1 MTGIEVLPPALPLLA
16 GALVILVMP
25 RRARPW
31 VFLAA
36 TALALVF
43 TWTAPDGTHGLL
55 RLAGLDLI
63 LFRVDALSRLF
74 GLVFAFIALAGGV
87 YAFHIRESVQ
97 PAAALFYVGGSLGVI
112 FAGDFYTLLVFWEIM
127 AVSSAVLVWAAQT
140 PESTKAG
147 WRYLMVHLFGGV
159 LLFAGI
165 LMHAAGTGDTV
176 VAAFAPGG
184 ASAAAWLILCG
195 VAINAAVPPLH
206 AWLPDA
212 YPRSTVTG
220 SVFLS
225 AFTTKVAVY
234 ALLRLFPGWEI
245 LLGLGVLM
253 AIYGVVYALLANDIR
268 SILSYHIISQVGYM
282 LAGAGIGTALAVNAA
297 AAHAYNNILYKTL
310 LFMGAGAVIQAT
322 GKNKLTEL
330 GGLARAMP
338 WTVGLYIIGGL
349 SISGAPLFNGFISK
363 SMVVAA
369 VGEAHH
375 DWAVLLLLL
384 ASVGTFL
391 SVGLKLPY
399 FAWFGGEKTPAATP
413 SPVPWHMTLAM
424 AATAALCIAHGIV
437 PPLLYRFL
445 PHPAAFEAYT
455 AAHII
460 EVLEILVFSFAA
472 FWLLRNFLHPKA
484 GVLLDTD
491 WFYRRPGAAAARLTV
506 SLNGRFFDATDRA
519 AEWIVGRAVRF
530 IRNPAAALGKL
541 ATQVRAVASARPV
554 EAAEHSIAPGV
565 RPASTR
571 LLLLLI
577 LAVFIVLA
585 FLALLA
591 I

>member
-1 MTGIEVLPPALPLLA
+1 MTGIENLPPALPLLA
-16 GALVILVMP
+16 GAMVLPLLP
-25 RRARPW
+25 RRTRPW

-36 TALALVF
+36 TALALVLA
-43 TWTAPDGTHGLL
+43 WTALEGTHGVL
-55 RLAGLDLI
+55 RFAGLELV
-63 LFRVDALSRLF
+63 LFRVDALSRVF
-74 GLVFAFIALAGGV
+74 GVIFAFIALAGGI
-87 YAFHIRESVQ
+87 YAFHVREAVQ
-97 PAAALFYVGGSLGVI
+97 PAAALFYAGGSLGVV

-127 AVSSAVLVWAAQT
+127 AVASAVLVWAART

-165 LMHAAGTGDTV
+165 LMHAAGTGGTAV
-176 VAAFAPGG
+176 TAFAPGG

-195 VAINAAVPPLH
+195 VAVNAAVPPLH

-234 ALLRLFPGWEI
+234 VLLRVFPGWEI

-253 AIYGVVYALLANDIR
+253 AVYGVVYAMLADDIR
-268 SILSYHIISQVGYM
+268 TILSYHIISQVGYM
-282 LAGAGIGTALAVNAA
+282 LAGAGIGTALAVNGA
-297 AAHAYNNILYKTL
+297 AAHAYNNLLYKTL
-310 LFMGAGAVIQAT
+310 LFMGAGAIIQAT
-322 GKNKLTEL
+322 GKKKLTEL
-330 GGLARAMP
+330 GGLARTMP
-338 WTVGLYIIGGL
+338 WIVGLYIIGGL

-363 SMVVAA
+363 SMIVAA
-369 VGEAHH
+369 AGEAHH

-399 FAWFGGEKTPAATP
+399 FAWFGGGKEPAAP
-413 SPVPWHMTLAM
+413 ASPVPRNMTLAM
-424 AATAALCIAHGIV
+424 ALTAALCIAHGV
-437 PPLLYRFL
+437 APPLLYRFL
-445 PHPAAFEAYT
+445 PHPVDFEAY
-455 AAHII
+455 AASHVI
-460 EVLEILVFSFAA
+460 EIVEILAFSFAA

-491 WFYRRPGAAAARLTV
+491 WVYRRPGAAAARLVV

-519 AEWIVGRAVRF
+519 AERIVEKAVRF
-530 IRNPAAALGKL
+530 SRNPAAALEKL
-541 ATQVRAVASARPV
+541 SALPGVGTAGRRR
-554 EAAEHSIAPGV
+554 EAAGDSVAPGAG
-565 RPASTR
+565 RPSTR
-571 LLLLLI
+571 ILLLLI
-577 LAVFIVLA
+577 LAVFIGLA
-585 FLALLA
+585 FLALLS

>member
-1 MTGIEVLPPALPLLA
+1 MTGIENLPPALPLLA
-16 GALVILVMP
+16 GAIVLPLLP

-36 TALALVF
+36 TALALVLA
-43 TWTAPDGTHGLL
+43 WTAPDGTHGVL
-55 RLAGLDLI
+55 RSAGLELV
-63 LFRVDALSRLF
+63 LFRVDALSRVF
-74 GLVFAFIALAGGV
+74 GVIFAFIALAGGI
-87 YAFHIRESVQ
+87 YAFHVREAVQ
-97 PAAALFYVGGSLGVI
+97 PAAALFYAGGSLGVV

-127 AVSSAVLVWAAQT
+127 AVASAVLVWAART

-165 LMHAAGTGDTV
+165 LMHAAGTGGTA

-195 VAINAAVPPLH
+195 VAVNAAVPPLH

-234 ALLRLFPGWEI
+234 VLLRVFPGWEI

-253 AIYGVVYALLANDIR
+253 AIYGVVYAMLADDIR
-268 SILSYHIISQVGYM
+268 TILSYHIISQVGYM
-282 LAGAGIGTALAVNAA
+282 LAGAGIGTALAVNGA
-297 AAHAYNNILYKTL
+297 AAHAYNNLLYKTL

-322 GKNKLTEL
+322 GKKKLSEL

-338 WTVGLYIIGGL
+338 WTVGLYIVGGL

-363 SMVVAA
+363 SMVIAA
-369 VGEAHH
+369 AGEAHH

-399 FAWFGGEKTPAATP
+399 FAWFGGGKEAAAPA
-413 SPVPWHMTLAM
+413 SPVPRNMTLAM
-424 AATAALCIAHGIV
+424 ALTAVLCIAHGVV

-445 PHPAAFEAYT
+445 PHPVDFEAYS
-455 AAHII
+455 ASHVI
-460 EVLEILVFSFAA
+460 EVVEILAFSFAA
-472 FWLLRNFLHPKA
+472 FWLLRNFLRPKA

-491 WFYRRPGAAAARLTV
+491 WVYRRPGAAAARLVV

-519 AEWIVGRAVRF
+519 AERIVEKAVRF
-530 IRNPAAALGKL
+530 SRNPAAALGKL
-541 ATQVRAVASARPV
+541 SALPGVSTAGRGR
-554 EAAEHSIAPGV
+554 EAAGDFVAPGAG
-565 RPASTR
+565 RPSTR
-571 LLLLLI
+571 ILLLLI

-585 FLALLA
+585 FLALLSV
-591 I
+591 

>member
-1 MTGIEVLPPALPLLA
+1 MTGIENLPPALPLLA
-16 GALVILVMP
+16 GAIVLPLLP

-36 TALALVF
+36 TALALVLA
-43 TWTAPDGTHGLL
+43 WTAPDGTHGVL
-55 RLAGLDLI
+55 RSAGLELV
-63 LFRVDALSRLF
+63 LFRVDALSRVF
-74 GLVFAFIALAGGV
+74 GVIFAFIALAGGI
-87 YAFHIRESVQ
+87 YAFHVREAVQ
-97 PAAALFYVGGSLGVI
+97 PAAALFYAGGSLGVV

-127 AVSSAVLVWAAQT
+127 AVASAVLVWAART

-165 LMHAAGTGDTV
+165 LMHAAGTGGTA

-195 VAINAAVPPLH
+195 VAVNAAVPPLH

-234 ALLRLFPGWEI
+234 VLLRVFPGWEI

-253 AIYGVVYALLANDIR
+253 AIYGVVYAMLADDIR
-268 SILSYHIISQVGYM
+268 TILSYHIISQVGYM
-282 LAGAGIGTALAVNAA
+282 LAGAGIGTALAVNGA
-297 AAHAYNNILYKTL
+297 AAHAYNNLLYKTL

-322 GKNKLTEL
+322 GKKKLSEL

-338 WTVGLYIIGGL
+338 WTVGLYIVGGL

-363 SMVVAA
+363 SMVIAA
-369 VGEAHH
+369 AGEAHH

-399 FAWFGGEKTPAATP
+399 FAWFGGGKEAAAPP
-413 SPVPWHMTLAM
+413 SPVPRNMTLAM
-424 AATAALCIAHGIV
+424 ALTAVLCIAHGVV

-445 PHPAAFEAYT
+445 PHPVDFEAYS
-455 AAHII
+455 ASHVI
-460 EVLEILVFSFAA
+460 EIVEILAFSFAA
-472 FWLLRNFLHPKA
+472 FWLLRNFLRPKA

-491 WFYRRPGAAAARLTV
+491 WVYRRPGAAAARLVV

-519 AEWIVGRAVRF
+519 AERIVEKAVRF
-530 IRNPAAALGKL
+530 SRNPAAALGKL
-541 ATQVRAVASARPV
+541 SALPGVSTAGRGR
-554 EAAEHSIAPGV
+554 EAAGDFVAPGAG
-565 RPASTR
+565 RPSTR
-571 LLLLLI
+571 ILLLLI

-585 FLALLA
+585 FLALLSV
-591 I
+591 

>member
-1 MTGIEVLPPALPLLA
+1 MMGSEILPPALPLLA
-16 GALVILVMP
+16 GGLVLLVLP

-31 VFLAA
+31 AFLAA
-36 TALALVF
+36 TALALIF
-43 TWTAPDGTHGLL
+43 TWTAPEGTHGVL
-55 RLAGLDLI
+55 RLAGLELV
-63 LFRVDALSRLF
+63 LFRVDALSRIF
-74 GLVFAFIALAGGV
+74 GLVFAFIALAGGI

-127 AVSSAVLVWAAQT
+127 AVASAVLVWAART
-140 PESTKAG
+140 PESTRAG
-147 WRYLMVHLFGGV
+147 WRYLMIHLFGGA

-165 LMHAAGTGDTV
+165 LMHAAGAGSTV
-176 VAAFAPGG
+176 LTAFAPGG
-184 ASAAAWLILCG
+184 APAAAWLMLCG
-195 VAINAAVPPLH
+195 VAVNAAVPPLH

-234 ALLRLFPGWEI
+234 VLLRVFPGWEI

-253 AIYGVVYALLANDIR
+253 AIYGVVYAMLANDIR

-310 LFMGAGAVIQAT
+310 LFMGAGAVIQVT

-338 WTVGLYIIGGL
+338 WTVGLYIVGGL

-399 FAWFGGEKTPAATP
+399 FAWFGGKKSPAAAP
-413 SPVPWHMTLAM
+413 LPVPRNMTLAM
-424 AATAALCIAHGIV
+424 AATAALCVAHGIV
-437 PPLLYRFL
+437 PPLLYRLL
-445 PHPAAFEAYT
+445 PHPVAFDAYT
-455 AAHII
+455 ASHII
-460 EVLEILVFSFAA
+460 EVLEILAFSFAA

-491 WFYRRPGAAAARLTV
+491 WLYRRPGAAAARFAV

-530 IRNPAAALGKL
+530 IRNPAAATEKFADRARALVS
-541 ATQVRAVASARPV
+541 VRRL
-554 EAAEHSIAPGV
+554 EAAEHSVTPQV
-565 RPASTR
+565 RPTSTR
-571 LLLLLI
+571 VLLLLI
-577 LAVFIVLA
+577 LAFVIFLA

-591 I
+591 V